1 MTGAPLITPLK
12 KGPVNAAV
20 SVGEE
25 SKRER
30 RIAKGQKLRRNRRR
44 NRRDRRKEVRDGVVV
59 LLSSTND
66 RRARRDRRQG

>member
-1 MTGAPLITPLK
+1 MTGAPLIVPLK

-25 SKRER
+25 SKKERKVVKGRKLKRER
-30 RIAKGQKLRRNRRR
+30 RK